1 MKISDIKVIE
11 KDFFRDHRGDLWTTW
26 VPSDWNKDFNH
37 DKVSISNK
45 HVLRGLHGD
54 KKSYKLVSCIY
65 GEIFFAVVDLR
76 KDSPTYLTHETF
88 HLCGDKKQFILMP
101 PGIANGFVVLSEVAI
116 FNYKWSYSG
125 KYPDVDE
132 QFTLR
137 WDDDRININW
147 PVKEPILSER
157 DKNAPLLDL

>member
-1 MKISDIKVIE
+1 
-11 KDFFRDHRGDLWTTW
+11 
-26 VPSDWNKDFNH
+26 
-37 DKVSISNK
+37 
-45 HVLRGLHGD
+45 
-54 KKSYKLVSCIY
+54 
-65 GEIFFAVVDLR
+65 
-76 KDSPTYLTHETF
+76 
-88 HLCGDKKQFILMP
+88 
-101 PGIANGFVVLSEVAI
+101 LSEVAI